1 MSQTFVY
8 EPPAGI
14 KASLTRSL
22 SNMNEERMNSEP
34 TERSRLYFL
43 LAWFHATVIER
54 LQYVPVGWSKTY
66 EFSETDLQCALS
78 SFDGWIDGVAKGR
91 SHVDPEEI
99 PWDALHAMLGQSLY
113 GGRVDNEFD
122 QRLLDSFVRRLFCVE
137 SFGSS
142 FELAEGVKGPEGT
155 KKKQF
160 VQWVDALPNK
170 NSPTWLGLPGTA
182 EDMLLASVGVVTLRK
197 FLLMQDSAEEK
208 GGEEIERVSHDG
220 NQTIS
225 SGRRRSYVQK
235 DGDASIPTW
244 ILRLRELA
252 KNWLMQMPKSME
264 KLERDNDAN
273 TSPLFRCFDRE
284 VGVGRTLVSIIRN
297 DVEK

>member
-1 MSQTFVY
+1 
-8 EPPAGI
+8 
-14 KASLTRSL
+14 
-22 SNMNEERMNSEP
+22 
-34 TERSRLYFL
+34 
-43 LAWFHATVIER
+43 
-54 LQYVPVGWSKTY
+54 
-66 EFSETDLQCALS
+66 
-78 SFDGWIDGVAKGR
+78 
-91 SHVDPEEI
+91 
-99 PWDALHAMLGQSLY
+99 
-113 GGRVDNEFD
+113 
-122 QRLLDSFVRRLFCVE
+122 
-137 SFGSS
+137 
-142 FELAEGVKGPEGT
+142 
-155 KKKQF
+155 
-160 VQWVDALPNK
+160 
-170 NSPTWLGLPGTA
+170 
-182 EDMLLASVGVVTLRK
+182 
-197 FLLMQDSAEEK
+197 MQDSAEEK

-297 DVEK
+297 DLEK